1 MAVPATRS
9 AALVPLRP
17 VTNDLSTIMA
27 SMTPSVRIAVDGD
40 EMPLLREWLNAE
52 PELRGRVTVAGG
64 EAAPDEMGVVTE
76 LVVAVGAAVPMASVL
91 ARTVTTWL
99 VQRRSDVTLTITGAD
114 GKKITVNA
122 KRVKDAEALIRDVLE
137 SGDSS

>member
-1 MAVPATRS
+1 
-9 AALVPLRP
+9 
-17 VTNDLSTIMA
+17 
-27 SMTPSVRIAVDGD
+27 MTPSVRIAVDGD

-52 PELRGRVTVAGG
+52 PELRGRVMVAGG

-137 SGDSS
+137 SGDAS